1 MASGEDHEVASLYE
15 LLRILLVSRVQDMI
29 GGKPDAGIFK
39 GRYPQMDIITYG
51 PIEED
56 CHTRRER
63 MDLESLRRCYGV
75 LARLLALI

>member
-1 MASGEDHEVASLYE
+1 MLAEEGKELKELSLHVGLE
-15 LLRILLVSRVQDMI
+15 
-29 GGKPDAGIFK
+29 AGIFSSLC
-39 GRYPQMDIITYG
+39 PEMDIITYG

-63 MDLESLRRCYGV
+63 MDLESLRRGYGV

>member
-1 MASGEDHEVASLYE
+1 MGLE
-15 LLRILLVSRVQDMI
+15 
-29 GGKPDAGIFK
+29 AGIFSSLC
-39 GRYPQMDIITYG
+39 PEMDIITYG

-63 MDLESLRRCYGV
+63 MDLASLERSYGV